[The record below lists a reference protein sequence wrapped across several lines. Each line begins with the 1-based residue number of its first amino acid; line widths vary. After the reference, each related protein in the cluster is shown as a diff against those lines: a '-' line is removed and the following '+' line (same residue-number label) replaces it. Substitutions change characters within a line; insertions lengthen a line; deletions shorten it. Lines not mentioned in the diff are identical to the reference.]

1 MKEIKQKEVIN
12 DAENIIEKYCVLYN
26 AIRTKGF
33 NEVSASDIFKQVSIE
48 LRQTEKNDTSKPTQ
62 KQIEYAQ
69 NLKILNPESMTRQEL
84 SNAIDNK
91 LKGN

>member
-1 MKEIKQKEVIN
+1 MIKQKELIN
-12 DAENIIEKYCVLYN
+12 EADDIIEKYSVLFN
-26 AIRTKGF
+26 TIKIKGF
-33 NEVSASDIFKQVSIE
+33 KENECIAIFKQVAIE
-48 LRQTEKNDTSKPTQ
+48 LRQIEKNDTSKPTQ
-62 KQIEYAQ
+62 KQIEYAT